1 MGSKKNPRVSLDK
14 TDFKILEIVRRDARA
29 SLASISRRLKLSKSA
44 IKYRLDNLVRR
55 GAIKSFFA
63 VVDSR
68 LYGFNLSVVFD
79 ITIEPKAIEEV
90 ASQLADYREV
100 VRVYELTTSPQL
112 HVHVLFKD
120 HEEMQEFMRTKLYK
134 ISGIKEI
141 NTGIIIKRYKT
152 DLTLQI

>member
-1 MGSKKNPRVSLDK
+1 MSRTKTELSSLDE
-14 TDFKILEIVRRDARA
+14 TDFKILEIVRKDART
-29 SLASISRRLKLSKSA
+29 SFASIARKLKLSKSA
-44 IKYRLDNLVRR
+44 IKYRLDHLMEI

-79 ITIEPKAIEEV
+79 ITIEPRAIEEV
-90 ASQLADYREV
+90 ASQLATHREV

-112 HVHVLFKD
+112 HVHVLFRD
-120 HEEMQEFMRTKLYK
+120 HETMEKFMRNKLYK
-134 ISGIKEI
+134 ISGIKDI